1 MTINGDLSKIDY
13 DDNNNVTILKK
24 KSKRN
29 KQISL
34 PVNKL
39 IVWQYKKPKLLTNI
53 NVNELQNI
61 LSKANLS
68 NYKKAIW
75 LASAKIVVMMW
86 LSNEIIFSF
95 IYFSWFYIGLLLFFL
110 LTRKRYV
117 TAVTWHITWYEVI
130 GLEAD

>member
-68 NYKKAIW
+68 NYKKAVW
-75 LASAKIVVMMW
+75 LASAKIVV
-86 LSNEIIFSF
+86 II
-95 IYFSWFYIGLLLFFL
+95 
-110 LTRKRYV
+110 
-117 TAVTWHITWYEVI
+117 
-130 GLEAD
+130 